1 MSERLELVGK
11 AALVTGAGTRVGAAI
26 ARALGAERMRVAVH
40 HYGSSAGADATCR
53 AIEAAGGEAFP
64 VRADLYDEAAA
75 RALVRECSTRLGG
88 LDLLVASAANYDEAP
103 LASITPE
110 AWQRALSLNLLAPF
124 ALVHEARAVLAER
137 RGSVVLITCSS
148 RRAPEKDRLPYQ
160 VSKAALH
167 QLMRVLALELA
178 PEVRVNAVAP
188 GTVLP
193 PSSLSEQE
201 VQALASRIPLG
212 HVGTAEAIAEAVVHL
227 ARSPFITGSELL
239 VDGGR
244 ALS

>member
-1 MSERLELVGK
+1 MSERLELLGK

-40 HYGSSAGADATCR
+40 HHASSAGADATCR
-53 AIEAAGGEAFP
+53 AIKKAGGEAFP

-75 RALVRECSTRLGG
+75 RALVRESATRLGG
-88 LDLLVASAANYDEAP
+88 LDLLVASAANYDETP

-110 AWQRALSLNLLAPF
+110 AWQRSLSLNLLAPF
-124 ALVHEARAVLAER
+124 ALVHEARALLAER

-148 RRAPEKDRLPYQ
+148 RSAPEKHRLPYQ

-212 HVGTAEAIAEAVVHL
+212 HVGTAEAIAAAVVHL